1 MAFPLV
7 VDTTKLTF
15 MVAGDYEPVTDYE
28 TKQPKADRNGV
39 PLVLVDLVVSFRN
52 DFGRAK
58 SEVIRVKVPDPKP
71 FAQGTSVRVADL
83 VAVPWSQD
91 GKSGVA
97 YRATA
102 VESAVSAAGK
112 PSA

>member
-15 MVAGDYEPVTDYE
+15 MIAGDYEPVTDYE

-39 PLVLVDLVVSFRN
+39 PLVLVELVVSFRN
-52 DFGRAK
+52 DFGKAK
-58 SEVIRVKVPDPKP
+58 SEVIRVKVPDPKVLP
-71 FAQGTSVRVADL
+71 QGSPARVVEL

-97 YRATA
+97 YRAAA
-102 VESAVSAAGK
+102 VEPAGSGKQPAA
-112 PSA
+112 